1 MSSLKN
7 INMTFTGHTS
17 SYIPSPSPSPT
28 SLIAVKKVQQTE
40 QSIESFLYKPKTNTT
55 VAISVKQSLASMFK
69 NIQVKKSC
77 RSCGGFK

>member
-17 SYIPSPSPSPT
+17 SYIPSPPPPT
-28 SLIAVKKVQQTE
+28 SLIAVKKVKQTE